1 MLVASSLGG
10 LIMDDLIRLKFSH
23 LHFLS
28 LYTGAYIICRA
39 YIICLNEQGTQLI
52 LLTFPK
58 RMLFVLYLH
67 MNVYFTYYMKFHI
80 K

>member
-52 LLTFPK
+52 LLTF
-58 RMLFVLYLH
+58 
-67 MNVYFTYYMKFHI
+67 
-80 K
+80 